1 MPLSCR
7 NPIEPDHLT
16 ARERRL
22 ALTRPTTSIAHRLVE
37 AREAAGLSQAEAA
50 RLAAVSLKTLK
61 AWETGKTSPRPN
73 KLQMLSG
80 VLSVPLLWLL
90 GGGEQYEPVD
100 TRTSRLDML
109 EQKVSRLP
117 DCWPVP
123 TGAVWRWPQSISCTA
138 SPSHPSVLGRL
149 AIRFRRLPRWPCSL
163 RSISLPSRSMA

>member
-1 MPLSCR
+1 
-7 NPIEPDHLT
+7 LT

-61 AWETGKTSPRPN
+61 AWENGKTTPRPN

-109 EQKVSRLP
+109 EQKVSRLA
-117 DCWPVP
+117 DLQREIN
-123 TGAVWRWPQSISCTA
+123 TISGEIAADLT
-138 SPSHPSVLGRL
+138 
-149 AIRFRRLPRWPCSL
+149 AIRQLDAELDKLAS
-163 RSISLPSRSMA
+163 

>member
-1 MPLSCR
+1 
-7 NPIEPDHLT
+7 LT

-22 ALTRPTTSIAHRLVE
+22 ALTRPTTSIAHSLVE

-100 TRTSRLDML
+100 TRTSRLDIL
-109 EQKVSRLP
+109 EQKVSRLA
-117 DCWPVP
+117 DLQREI
-123 TGAVWRWPQSISCTA
+123 TLISGEIAADLTA
-138 SPSHPSVLGRL
+138 IRQLDDELDRL
-149 AIRFRRLPRWPCSL
+149 AS
-163 RSISLPSRSMA
+163 

>member
-7 NPIEPDHLT
+7 NPTEPDHLT

-61 AWETGKTSPRPN
+61 AWENGKTTPRPN

-109 EQKVSRLP
+109 EQKVSRLA
-117 DCWPVP
+117 DLQREIN
-123 TGAVWRWPQSISCTA
+123 TISGEIAADLT
-138 SPSHPSVLGRL
+138 
-149 AIRFRRLPRWPCSL
+149 AIRQLDAELDKLAS
-163 RSISLPSRSMA
+163 